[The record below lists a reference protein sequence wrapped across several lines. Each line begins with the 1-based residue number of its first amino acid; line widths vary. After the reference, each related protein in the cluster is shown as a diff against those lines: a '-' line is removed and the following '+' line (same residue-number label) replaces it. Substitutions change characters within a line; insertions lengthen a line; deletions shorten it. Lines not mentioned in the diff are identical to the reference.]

1 MVPSGSTCGCDIRL
15 PPNAHWRLC
24 PTLDYER
31 GKSKHSFAPFSLGL
45 WNQRKEPIFLLSP
58 CKGAIVATG
67 RVVRD
72 H

>member
-31 GKSKHSFAPFSLGL
+31 GKSKHSFAPFFSWPLESKKRTDFPPFPV
-45 WNQRKEPIFLLSP
+45 QRGHSGH
-58 CKGAIVATG
+58 GAGCA
-67 RVVRD
+67 
-72 H
+72 